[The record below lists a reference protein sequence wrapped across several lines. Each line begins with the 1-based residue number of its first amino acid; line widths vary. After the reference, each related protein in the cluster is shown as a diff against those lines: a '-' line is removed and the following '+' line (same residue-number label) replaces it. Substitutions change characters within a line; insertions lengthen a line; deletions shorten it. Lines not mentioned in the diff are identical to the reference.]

1 MLYDLGPRA
10 RAVYGLLAER
20 IGSGELA
27 PGTRLPPYTEL
38 AVTFAVAPL
47 TMRQVLARLEADQLL
62 IRERGRGTFVR
73 ATEPADVLIVA
84 ADPTQRTSILHQV
97 RRAGRR

>member
-27 PGTRLPPYTEL
+27 PGTRLPPHTEL
-38 AVTFAVAPL
+38 AETFAVAPL
-47 TMRQVLARLEADQLL
+47 TMRQVLAPWRQTM
-62 IRERGRGTFVR
+62 R
-73 ATEPADVLIVA
+73 
-84 ADPTQRTSILHQV
+84 
-97 RRAGRR
+97 